1 MRESLKSRRAVG
13 FERLTALVYLAITF
27 FALSWAKDFLLPI
40 ILAILISFLLA
51 PVVTRLEKL
60 GLYPGL
66 AILGTVAIASAI
78 VGAVLATVLAQ
89 TVDLINS
96 LPKYRANIEAK
107 WESIQKGP
115 PGPVNLAFRNAGELV
130 NDFGKITAPPGR
142 GQEPEPAKVQVVNG
156 GDRLLSLVKAGM
168 TPIVGPADEFFVVA
182 VLVVFMLVERKR
194 LRQRVLG
201 LIGPSHIATTTLAV
215 DEAGSRLSSF
225 LLVQLQVNSGFALV
239 LGIGLYAI
247 GIPNAVLWAVLTLL
261 LRFLPYIGVWI
272 SAAFTLALS
281 FAISATWKEPIM
293 VAALYIILELFTN
306 NVVEPFALGSSAGMS
321 PVAVIISA
329 LFWTWLWGPV
339 GLLLATPLSA
349 CLVALGRYFPALYP
363 WSVLFAAQPP
373 TSSAGRLMLLLTE
386 GRILEAKALMHELT
400 GMQLSA
406 GAAEELI
413 VPCIRAIENDPLPGP
428 NATQTKSRLCGQVRE
443 LVEELTIP
451 TRRALTESS
460 QVSDQQFPELVIV
473 PFVREGDELV
483 GTILERLLGAEGIT
497 SVVLPW
503 RIFRAEKLDRLQE
516 LHAKCIVISATE
528 TRSAVAVGR
537 MARSIRSLLR
547 DAAIVIGLWSLPREG
562 SARLVKKIS
571 EPQACKVYTDIGQAI
586 QGIVSIIAP
595 ARSGKETTRG

>member
-1 MRESLKSRRAVG
+1 
-13 FERLTALVYLAITF
+13 
-27 FALSWAKDFLLPI
+27 
-40 ILAILISFLLA
+40 
-51 PVVTRLEKL
+51 
-60 GLYPGL
+60 
-66 AILGTVAIASAI
+66 
-78 VGAVLATVLAQ
+78 
-89 TVDLINS
+89 
-96 LPKYRANIEAK
+96 
-107 WESIQKGP
+107 
-115 PGPVNLAFRNAGELV
+115 
-130 NDFGKITAPPGR
+130 
-142 GQEPEPAKVQVVNG
+142 
-156 GDRLLSLVKAGM
+156 
-168 TPIVGPADEFFVVA
+168 
-182 VLVVFMLVERKR
+182 
-194 LRQRVLG
+194 
-201 LIGPSHIATTTLAV
+201 
-215 DEAGSRLSSF
+215 
-225 LLVQLQVNSGFALV
+225 
-239 LGIGLYAI
+239 
-247 GIPNAVLWAVLTLL
+247 VLWAVLTLL

-272 SAAFTLALS
+272 SAAFTLVLS

-373 TSSAGRLMLLLTE
+373 TSSAGRLVLLLTE

-428 NATQTKSRLCGQVRE
+428 NTTQTKSRLCGQIRE

-503 RIFRAEKLDRLQE
+503 RILRAEKLDRLQE

-547 DAAIVIGLWSLPREG
+547 DSAIVIGLWSLPREG

-595 ARSGKETTRG
+595 ARSGKETARG